1 MLGQLSEYLITFKKP
16 FTFDGYAI
24 EFTATEEFMQRMY
37 ELNPICR
44 PRGQPFGIGLTPV
57 CLWGDQLE

>member
-1 MLGQLSEYLITFKKP
+1 MKTYIANRMLNRLAGHLIVFEKP

-37 ELNPICR
+37 ELDPML
-44 PRGQPFGIGLTPV
+44 GQIEFGIY
-57 CLWGDQLE
+57 

>member
-1 MLGQLSEYLITFKKP
+1 MLNRLAGHLIVFEKP

-37 ELNPICR
+37 ELDPML
-44 PRGQPFGIGLTPV
+44 GQIEFGIY
-57 CLWGDQLE
+57 